1 MVKVMKHVASRQ
13 NFSINDESVLQEI
26 AQDAE
31 GNLRKALLVFEALKM
46 QTLVW
51 AVFVALCGCWLTT

>member
-1 MVKVMKHVASRQ
+1 MVKVMKYVASRQ
-13 NFSINDESVLQEI
+13 NFSISDEGVIREI

-46 QTLVW
+46 QT
-51 AVFVALCGCWLTT
+51 FVNRPLLQSLDD